1 VGLVALKLPVG
12 ENGSIASATAI
23 VQFDEELPAHSAST
37 NARVFKAAESVF
49 RQRRRFDETDVGVKE
64 SILTQPIFD
73 GVADIA
79 THPDGISDGAKV
91 WLFAA

>member
-12 ENGSIASATAI
+12 ENGSIASAMAI
-23 VQFDEELPAHSAST
+23 VQFDEKLPAHAAST
-37 NARVFKAAESVF
+37 NARVFRAAESVF
-49 RQRRRFDETDVGVKE
+49 RQRRRLDEMEVGVKE

-73 GVADIA
+73 GVANTA
-79 THPDGISDGAKV
+79 THPDGISGGAKV